1 MPARRLNSRS
11 FWRGNGVSKSVLIVE
26 DDEILANN
34 IRLYLDRDGWE
45 VAVSS
50 SVETALTMLETLRP
64 DVVVTDYML
73 PGKNGLD
80 LLREVIAM
88 DSYIKVV
95 MVTGEGSIQVAVDA
109 IRMGAHDYVGKPVVL
124 AELKLLLERA
134 LDAVRVE
141 KTLSFYR
148 SNQARGSGVEA
159 LLGESQPIRRMK
171 DTIYQI
177 IETESR
183 IVDGE
188 LPTVLITGE
197 TGTGKELVARA
208 LHFDGLRREGPF
220 VEVNCAS
227 IPYTLM
233 ETELFGHERGAFSDA
248 KERKMGLVEAAEGGT
263 LFLDEIGEVDFSM
276 QAKLLKLLE
285 ERMVRRIGSVRE
297 RKVNVRIVAATN
309 QDLQKMVTEG
319 RFRADLYFRLRII
332 TLHMPPLRERD
343 RDILLLARYFL
354 SFYGRRY
361 GKKDLE
367 FGQAAEAMLL
377 KHTWPG
383 NVRELRNVL
392 DQTVLLA
399 RERVIPAESLAIYA
413 APQMEPDS
421 SPPQSSVGVAT
432 QNQGAKLSDVEREMV
447 TQALER
453 TDWNVSKA
461 ARILGLS
468 RDMLRTRMEK
478 YSLTRSEE

>member
-1 MPARRLNSRS
+1 M
-11 FWRGNGVSKSVLIVE
+11 SKSVLIVE

-45 VAVSS
+45 VSVTD
-50 SVETALTMLETLRP
+50 SVEKALTMLETLRP

-88 DSYIKVV
+88 DPYIKVV

-124 AELKLLLERA
+124 AELKLLLDRA
-134 LDAVRVE
+134 LGAVRVE

-159 LLGESQPIRRMK
+159 LLGESQPIRRLK

-183 IVDGE
+183 IADGE

-309 QDLQKMVTEG
+309 QDLEKMVREG

-332 TLHMPPLRERD
+332 TLHMPPLRDRD
-343 RDILLLARYFL
+343 RDVLLLARFFL
-354 SFYGRRY
+354 AFHGRRY
-361 GKKDLE
+361 GKLDLD
-367 FGQAAEAMLL
+367 FGRDAEAMLL

-383 NVRELRNVL
+383 NVRELRNTL
-392 DQTVLLA
+392 DQTALLA
-399 RERVIPAESLAIYA
+399 RERMIEAEGLAIYV
-413 APQMEPDS
+413 APQNAGGAGLEANGS
-421 SPPQSSVGVAT
+421 SAIAA
-432 QNQGAKLSDVEREMV
+432 QNPGARLADVEREMV
-447 TQALER
+447 VQTLEK

-461 ARILGLS
+461 ARMLGLS

-478 YSLTRSEE
+478 YSLLRAAK

>member
-1 MPARRLNSRS
+1 M
-11 FWRGNGVSKSVLIVE
+11 SKSVLIVE

-34 IRLYLDRDGWE
+34 IRVYLDRDGWE
-45 VAVSS
+45 VSVAA
-50 SVETALTMLETLRP
+50 SVETALTILETLRP

-88 DSYIKVV
+88 DPYIKVV

-124 AELKLLLERA
+124 AELKLLLDRA
-134 LDAVRVE
+134 LDAVRQE

-159 LLGESQPIRRMK
+159 LLGESQPIRRLK

-183 IVDGE
+183 IADGE

-309 QDLQKMVTEG
+309 QDLEKMVREG

-343 RDILLLARYFL
+343 RDVLLLARFFL
-354 SFYGRRY
+354 AFHGRRY
-361 GKKDLE
+361 GKQDLE
-367 FGQAAEAMLL
+367 FGREAEAMLL

-383 NVRELRNVL
+383 NVRELRNTL
-392 DQTVLLA
+392 DQTALLA
-399 RERVIPAESLAIYA
+399 RERVIVAESLAIYV
-413 APQMEPDS
+413 APQNQERRVSDAPGGFAAMA
-421 SPPQSSVGVAT
+421 PQI
-432 QNQGAKLSDVEREMV
+432 QGAKLTDVEREMV
-447 TQALER
+447 MQTLEK

-461 ARILGLS
+461 ARMLGLS

-478 YSLTRSEE
+478 YGLTREEK

>member
-1 MPARRLNSRS
+1 M
-11 FWRGNGVSKSVLIVE
+11 SKSVLIVE

-34 IRLYLDRDGWE
+34 IRVYLDRDGWE
-45 VAVSS
+45 VSVAA
-50 SVETALTMLETLRP
+50 SVETALTILETLRP

-88 DSYIKVV
+88 DPYIKVV

-124 AELKLLLERA
+124 AELKLLLDRA
-134 LDAVRVE
+134 LDAVRQE

-159 LLGESQPIRRMK
+159 LLGESQPIRRLK

-183 IVDGE
+183 IADGE

-309 QDLQKMVTEG
+309 QDLEKMVREG

-343 RDILLLARYFL
+343 RDVLLLARFFL
-354 SFYGRRY
+354 AFHGRRY
-361 GKKDLE
+361 GKQDLE
-367 FGQAAEAMLL
+367 FGREAEAMLL

-383 NVRELRNVL
+383 NVRELRNTL
-392 DQTVLLA
+392 DQTALLA
-399 RERVIPAESLAIYA
+399 RERVIVAESLAIYV
-413 APQMEPDS
+413 APQNQERRVSDATGGFAAMA
-421 SPPQSSVGVAT
+421 PQI
-432 QNQGAKLSDVEREMV
+432 QGAKLTDVEREMV
-447 TQALER
+447 MQTLEK

-461 ARILGLS
+461 ARMLGLS

-478 YSLTRSEE
+478 YSLTREEK

>member
-1 MPARRLNSRS
+1 M
-11 FWRGNGVSKSVLIVE
+11 SKSVLIVE

-34 IRLYLDRDGWE
+34 IRAYLDRDGWE
-45 VAVSS
+45 VSVAA
-50 SVETALTMLETLRP
+50 SVETALTMLGTLRP

-88 DSYIKVV
+88 DPYIKVV

-109 IRMGAHDYVGKPVVL
+109 IRIGAHDYVGKPVVL
-124 AELKLLLERA
+124 AELKLLLDRA
-134 LDAVRVE
+134 LDAVQQE

-159 LLGESQPIRRMK
+159 LLGESQPIHRLK

-183 IVDGE
+183 IADGE

-309 QDLQKMVTEG
+309 QDLEKMVREG

-332 TLHMPPLRERD
+332 TLHMPPLRDRD
-343 RDILLLARYFL
+343 RDVLLLARFFL
-354 SFYGRRY
+354 AFHGRRY
-361 GKKDLE
+361 GKLDLD
-367 FGQAAEAMLL
+367 FGRDAEAMLL

-383 NVRELRNVL
+383 NVRELRNTL
-392 DQTVLLA
+392 DQTALLA
-399 RERVIPAESLAIYA
+399 RERVIGAESLAIYV
-413 APQMEPDS
+413 APQNQERRVSD
-421 SPPQSSVGVAT
+421 AT
-432 QNQGAKLSDVEREMV
+432 GGFAITGQIQGATLSDVEREMV
-447 TQALER
+447 LQTLEK

-461 ARILGLS
+461 ARMLGLS

-478 YSLTRSEE
+478 YSLTREEK

>member
-1 MPARRLNSRS
+1 MT
-11 FWRGNGVSKSVLIVE
+11 KSVLIVE

-34 IRLYLDRDGWE
+34 IRVYLQRDGWE

-50 SVETALTMLETLRP
+50 SVERALTMLETVRP

-80 LLREVIAM
+80 LLKEVIAM
-88 DSYIKVV
+88 DPQIKVV

-183 IVDGE
+183 IADGE

-297 RKVNVRIVAATN
+297 RKVNVRIIAATN
-309 QDLQKMVTEG
+309 QDLEKMVREG

-332 TLHMPPLRERD
+332 TLHIAPLREREKD
-343 RDILLLARYFL
+343 VLLLARYFL
-354 SFYGRRY
+354 AFYGRRY

-367 FGQAAEAMLL
+367 FTREAEVMLL
-377 KHTWPG
+377 KHAWPG
-383 NVRELRNVL
+383 NVRELRNAL
-392 DQTVLLA
+392 DQTVLLT
-399 RERVIPAESLAIYA
+399 RERLIPVESLAIYA
-413 APQMEPDS
+413 PL
-421 SPPQSSVGVAT
+421 QSEDETSLPVQSGAAIAA
-432 QNQGAKLSDVEREMV
+432 QNQGATLADVEREMV
-447 TQALER
+447 TQTLEK

-478 YSLTRSEE
+478 YGLMRAEK

>member
-1 MPARRLNSRS
+1 M
-11 FWRGNGVSKSVLIVE
+11 SKSVLIVE

-34 IRLYLDRDGWE
+34 IRVYLKRDGWE
-45 VAVSS
+45 VSVSS
-50 SVETALTMLETLRP
+50 SVEKALTMMEEVRP
-64 DVVVTDYML
+64 DVVITDYML

-88 DSYIKVV
+88 DPYIKVV

-134 LDAVRVE
+134 LAAVLVE
-141 KTLSFYR
+141 KNLSFYR
-148 SNQARGSGVEA
+148 SNQARDSGVEA
-159 LLGESQPIRRMK
+159 LLGESRPIRRIK
-171 DTIYQI
+171 DTIHQI
-177 IETESR
+177 LETESR
-183 IVDGE
+183 IADGE
-188 LPTVLITGE
+188 LPTVLVTGE

-208 LHFDGLRREGPF
+208 LHFDGLRRDGPF

-263 LFLDEIGEVDFSM
+263 LFLDEIGEVDISM

-309 QDLQKMVTEG
+309 QDLEKMVSEG

-332 TLHMPPLRERD
+332 TLHIAPLRERD
-343 RDILLLARYFL
+343 DDVLLLARYFL
-354 SFYGRRY
+354 AFYARRY

-367 FGQAAEAMLL
+367 FTQEAEALL
-377 KHTWPG
+377 RRHAWPG
-383 NVRELRNVL
+383 NVRELRNAL
-392 DQTVLLA
+392 DQTVLLT
-399 RERVIPAESLAIYA
+399 RERVIQAQSLAIYA
-413 APQMEPDS
+413 APPNPADS
-421 SPPQSSVGVAT
+421 DPRIQTGP
-432 QNQGAKLSDVEREMV
+432 GAAAKYSGASLPEVEREMV
-447 TQALER
+447 MQTLAK

-461 ARILGLS
+461 ARMLGLT

-478 YSLTRSEE
+478 YNLTRAEK

>member
-1 MPARRLNSRS
+1 MT
-11 FWRGNGVSKSVLIVE
+11 KSVLIVE

-34 IRLYLDRDGWE
+34 IRVYLQRDGWE

-50 SVETALTMLETLRP
+50 SVERALTMLETVRP

-88 DSYIKVV
+88 DPQIKVV

-183 IVDGE
+183 IADGE

-309 QDLQKMVTEG
+309 QDLEKMVREG

-332 TLHMPPLRERD
+332 TLHIAPLREREKD
-343 RDILLLARYFL
+343 VLLLARYFL
-354 SFYGRRY
+354 AFYGRRY

-367 FGQAAEAMLL
+367 FTREAEAMLL
-377 KHTWPG
+377 QHAWPG
-383 NVRELRNVL
+383 NVRELRNAL
-392 DQTVLLA
+392 DQTVLLT
-399 RERVIPAESLAIYA
+399 RERLIPVESLAIYA
-413 APQMEPDS
+413 PLQNEDDTSLPA
-421 SPPQSSVGVAT
+421 QSGAAIAA
-432 QNQGAKLSDVEREMV
+432 QNQGATLADVEREMV
-447 TQALER
+447 TQTLEK

-478 YSLTRSEE
+478 YGLMRAEK

>member
-1 MPARRLNSRS
+1 M
-11 FWRGNGVSKSVLIVE
+11 SKSVLIVE

-34 IRLYLDRDGWE
+34 IRVYLARDGWE

-50 SVETALTMLETLRP
+50 SVEKALTMLETLRP

-80 LLREVIAM
+80 LLREIIVM
-88 DSYIKVV
+88 DPQIKVV

-134 LDAVRVE
+134 LEAVRVE

-159 LLGESQPIRRMK
+159 LLGESQPIRRIK

-183 IVDGE
+183 IADGE
-188 LPTVLITGE
+188 LPTVLVTGE

-227 IPYTLM
+227 IPHTLM

-297 RKVNVRIVAATN
+297 RKVDVRIVAATN
-309 QDLQKMVTEG
+309 QDLEKMVREG

-332 TLHMPPLRERD
+332 TLHIAPLRERD
-343 RDILLLARYFL
+343 QDVLLLARHFL
-354 SFYGRRY
+354 AFYARRY

-367 FGQAAEAMLL
+367 FGREAETTLL
-377 KHTWPG
+377 EHAWPG

-392 DQTVLLA
+392 DQTALLT
-399 RERVIPAESLAIYA
+399 RERVISVESLAIYA
-413 APQMEPDS
+413 
-421 SPPQSSVGVAT
+421 PPRSEGDASQTGQGGAT
-432 QNQGAKLSDVEREMV
+432 MAAQYQGATLADVEREMV
-447 TQALER
+447 AKTLEK

-478 YSLTRSEE
+478 YSLARAEK

>member
-1 MPARRLNSRS
+1 MT
-11 FWRGNGVSKSVLIVE
+11 KSVLIVE

-34 IRLYLDRDGWE
+34 IRVYLQRDGWE

-50 SVETALTMLETLRP
+50 SVERALTMLESVRP

-88 DSYIKVV
+88 DPQIKVV

-141 KTLSFYR
+141 KTLAFYR

-183 IVDGE
+183 IADGE

-297 RKVNVRIVAATN
+297 RKVNVRIIAATN
-309 QDLQKMVTEG
+309 QDLEKMVREG

-332 TLHMPPLRERD
+332 TLHIAPLREREKD
-343 RDILLLARYFL
+343 VLLLARYFL
-354 SFYGRRY
+354 AFYGRRY

-367 FGQAAEAMLL
+367 FTREAEVMLL
-377 KHTWPG
+377 KHAWPG
-383 NVRELRNVL
+383 NVRELRNAL
-392 DQTVLLA
+392 DQTVLLT
-399 RERVIPAESLAIYA
+399 RERTIPVESLAIYA
-413 APQMEPDS
+413 PL
-421 SPPQSSVGVAT
+421 QSEDETRLPIQSGAAIAT
-432 QNQGAKLSDVEREMV
+432 QNQGATLADVEREMV
-447 TQALER
+447 IQTLEK

-478 YSLTRSEE
+478 YGLMRAEK

>member
-1 MPARRLNSRS
+1 M
-11 FWRGNGVSKSVLIVE
+11 LIVE

-34 IRLYLDRDGWE
+34 IRVYLVRDGWD
-45 VAVSS
+45 VSVS
-50 SVETALTMLETLRP
+50 PSVEKALTMLETLRP

-88 DSYIKVV
+88 DPYIKVV

-109 IRMGAHDYVGKPVVL
+109 IRQGAHDYVGKPVVL

-183 IVDGE
+183 ITDGE

-227 IPYTLM
+227 IPHTLM

-248 KERKMGLVEAAEGGT
+248 KERRMGLVEAAEGGT

-297 RKVNVRIVAATN
+297 RKVNLRIIAATN
-309 QDLQKMVTEG
+309 QDLQKMVSEG

-332 TLHMPPLRERD
+332 TLHMAPLRERD
-343 RDILLLARYFL
+343 KDVLLLARYFL
-354 SFYGRRY
+354 AFYARRY

-367 FGQAAEAMLL
+367 FGREAEAMLL
-377 KHTWPG
+377 KHDWPG

-392 DQTVLLA
+392 DQTALLA
-399 RERVIPAESLAIYA
+399 RERVIPPESLAIYA
-413 APQMEPDS
+413 APKIETQAGLQTQDS
-421 SPPQSSVGVAT
+421 IGIAAH
-432 QNQGAKLSDVEREMV
+432 NAGAKLSDVEREMV
-447 TQALER
+447 MQALEK

-461 ARILGLS
+461 ARTLGLT
-468 RDMLRTRMEK
+468 RDMLRSRMEK
-478 YSLTRSEE
+478 YSLARED

>member
-1 MPARRLNSRS
+1 M
-11 FWRGNGVSKSVLIVE
+11 SKSVLIVE

-34 IRLYLDRDGWE
+34 IRVYLDRDGWE
-45 VAVSS
+45 VSVAA
-50 SVETALTMLETLRP
+50 SVETALTILETLRP

-88 DSYIKVV
+88 DPYIKVV

-124 AELKLLLERA
+124 AELKLLLDRA
-134 LDAVRVE
+134 LDAVRQE

-159 LLGESQPIRRMK
+159 LLGESQPIRRLK

-183 IVDGE
+183 IADGE

-309 QDLQKMVTEG
+309 QDLEKMVREG

-343 RDILLLARYFL
+343 RDVLLLARFFL
-354 SFYGRRY
+354 AFHGRRY
-361 GKKDLE
+361 GKQDLE
-367 FGQAAEAMLL
+367 FGREAEAMLL

-383 NVRELRNVL
+383 NVRELRNTL
-392 DQTVLLA
+392 DQTALLA
-399 RERVIPAESLAIYA
+399 RERVIVAESLAIYV
-413 APQMEPDS
+413 APQNQERRVSDATGGFAAMA
-421 SPPQSSVGVAT
+421 PQI
-432 QNQGAKLSDVEREMV
+432 QGAKLTDVEREMV
-447 TQALER
+447 MQTLEK

-461 ARILGLS
+461 ARMLGLS

-478 YSLTRSEE
+478 YGLTREEK

>member
-1 MPARRLNSRS
+1 M
-11 FWRGNGVSKSVLIVE
+11 SKNVLIVE

-34 IRLYLDRDGWE
+34 IRLYLQRDGWE
-45 VAVSS
+45 VTVRF
-50 SVETALTMLETLRP
+50 SVEDALTTLETLRP
-64 DVVVTDYML
+64 DVIVTDYML

-80 LLREVIAM
+80 LLRAVIAL
-88 DSYIKVV
+88 DPQIKVV

-148 SNQARGSGVEA
+148 TNQARGSGLEA
-159 LLGESQPIRRMK
+159 LLGESQPLRRIK

-177 IETESR
+177 LETESR
-183 IVDGE
+183 IADGE

-285 ERMVRRIGSVRE
+285 ERKVRRIGSVRE
-297 RKVNVRIVAATN
+297 RKVDVRIVAATN
-309 QDLQKMVTEG
+309 QDLEKMVHDG

-332 TLHMPPLRERD
+332 TLHIAPLRERD
-343 RDILLLARYFL
+343 QDVLLLARYFL
-354 SFYGRRY
+354 AFYARRY

-367 FGQAAEAMLL
+367 FGPQAETMLL

-383 NVRELRNVL
+383 NVRELRNAL
-392 DQTVLLA
+392 DQTVLLT
-399 RERVIPAESLAIYA
+399 RDRIISPESLAIYA
-413 APQMEPDS
+413 PPPSAPAA
-421 SPPQSSVGVAT
+421 VAK
-432 QNQGAKLSDVEREMV
+432 NQESITVAAPNPNATLAEVEREMV
-447 TQALER
+447 MQTLDK

-461 ARILGLS
+461 ARLLGLS

-478 YSLTRSEE
+478 YGLVRSSK

>member
-1 MPARRLNSRS
+1 M
-11 FWRGNGVSKSVLIVE
+11 SKSVLIVE

-34 IRLYLDRDGWE
+34 IRVYLQRDGWE
-45 VAVSS
+45 VFVSS
-50 SVETALTMLETLRP
+50 SVEKALTMLETVRP

-80 LLREVIAM
+80 LLREIIAT
-88 DSYIKVV
+88 DPHVKVV

-134 LDAVRVE
+134 LDAVRME

-159 LLGESQPIRRMK
+159 LLGDSQPMRRIK

-183 IVDGE
+183 IADGE

-309 QDLQKMVTEG
+309 QDLEKMVREG

-332 TLHMPPLRERD
+332 TLHIAPLRERD
-343 RDILLLARYFL
+343 QDVLLLARYVL
-354 SFYGRRY
+354 AFYGRRY

-367 FGQAAEAMLL
+367 FGREAEATLL

-392 DQTVLLA
+392 DQTVLLT
-399 RERVIPAESLAIYA
+399 RERVIAAESLAIYA
-413 APQMEPDS
+413 
-421 SPPQSSVGVAT
+421 PPKNAT
-432 QNQGAKLSDVEREMV
+432 DAGSHVQNGAATATPNQGATLADVEREMV
-447 TQALER
+447 MQALEK

-478 YSLTRSEE
+478 YGLTRAEK

>member
-1 MPARRLNSRS
+1 M
-11 FWRGNGVSKSVLIVE
+11 SKSVLIVE

-34 IRLYLDRDGWE
+34 IRLYLERDAWD
-45 VAVSS
+45 VSVSS
-50 SVETALTMLETLRP
+50 SVEEALSMLETLRP

-88 DSYIKVV
+88 DPHIKVV

-183 IVDGE
+183 ITDGE

-297 RKVNVRIVAATN
+297 RKVDVRIIAATN
-309 QDLQKMVTEG
+309 QDLQKMVGEG

-332 TLHMPPLRERD
+332 TLHMPPLRDRD
-343 RDILLLARYFL
+343 KDILLLARYFL
-354 SFYGRRY
+354 AFYGRRY

-367 FGQAAEAMLL
+367 FGAEAEAMLL
-377 KHTWPG
+377 AHSWPG
-383 NVRELRNVL
+383 NVRELRNAL
-392 DQTVLLA
+392 DQTVLLT
-399 RERVIPAESLAIYA
+399 RERTIRAESLAIYA
-413 APQMEPDS
+413 PPRGEPMDTAVN
-421 SPPQSSVGVAT
+421 QSGAAIAA
-432 QNQGAKLSDVEREMV
+432 QNQGATLNDVEREMV
-447 TQALER
+447 LQTLEK

-478 YSLTRSEE
+478 YSLARVEK

>member
-1 MPARRLNSRS
+1 M
-11 FWRGNGVSKSVLIVE
+11 SKSVLIVE

-34 IRLYLDRDGWE
+34 IRVYLTRDGWE
-45 VAVSS
+45 VSVSS
-50 SVETALTMLETLRP
+50 SVEKALTMLGTLRP
-64 DVVVTDYML
+64 DVVVTDYLL
-73 PGKNGLD
+73 PGKSGLD
-80 LLREVIAM
+80 LLREILAM
-88 DSYIKVV
+88 DPYIKVV

-134 LDAVRVE
+134 LAAVRVE

-159 LLGESQPIRRMK
+159 LLGESQLIRRMK

-183 IVDGE
+183 ITDGE

-208 LHFDGLRREGPF
+208 LHFDGLRRDGPF

-227 IPYTLM
+227 IPHTLM

-248 KERKMGLVEAAEGGT
+248 KERRMGLVEAAEGGT

-309 QDLQKMVTEG
+309 QDLQQMVSEG

-343 RDILLLARYFL
+343 KDVLLLAQYFL
-354 SFYGRRY
+354 AFYGRRY
-361 GKKDLE
+361 GKKELE
-367 FGQAAEAMLL
+367 FGREAEVMLL
-377 KHTWPG
+377 KHDWPG

-392 DQTVLLA
+392 DQTALLA
-399 RERVIPAESLAIYA
+399 RERIIPAESLAIYA
-413 APQMEPDS
+413 APRGKDLS
-421 SPPQSSVGVAT
+421 SMQTQGNIGVAAH
-432 QNQGAKLSDVEREMV
+432 NAGATLGDVEREMV
-447 TQALER
+447 MQALEK

-461 ARILGLS
+461 ARTLGLS
-468 RDMLRTRMEK
+468 RDMLRSRMEK
-478 YSLTRSEE
+478 YSLMRVGK

>member
-1 MPARRLNSRS
+1 MT
-11 FWRGNGVSKSVLIVE
+11 KSVLIVE

-34 IRLYLDRDGWE
+34 IRVYLERDGWE
-45 VAVSS
+45 ASVCS
-50 SVETALTMLETLRP
+50 SVEKALTMLESVRP

-80 LLREVIAM
+80 LLREVIAI
-88 DSYIKVV
+88 DPYIKVV

-124 AELKLLLERA
+124 AELKLLLDRA
-134 LDAVRVE
+134 LGAVHVE

-148 SNQARGSGVEA
+148 SNQARGSGIEA

-183 IVDGE
+183 IADGE

-208 LHFDGLRREGPF
+208 LHFDGLRRQGPF

-309 QDLQKMVTEG
+309 QDLEKMVREG

-343 RDILLLARYFL
+343 RDVLLLARYFL
-354 SFYGRRY
+354 AFYGRRY

-367 FGQAAEAMLL
+367 FGPEAEAMLL
-377 KHTWPG
+377 NHSWPG

-392 DQTVLLA
+392 DQTALLA
-399 RERVIPAESLAIYA
+399 RERVIPAANLAIYA
-413 APQMEPDS
+413 APRREADANPQG
-421 SPPQSSVGVAT
+421 QSSFDIAAQYQGVRL
-432 QNQGAKLSDVEREMV
+432 NDVEREMV
-447 TQALER
+447 MQTLEK

-461 ARILGLS
+461 ARMLGLS
-468 RDMLRTRMEK
+468 RDMLRTRMDK
-478 YSLTRSEE
+478 YSLTRAEK

>member
-1 MPARRLNSRS
+1 MT
-11 FWRGNGVSKSVLIVE
+11 KSVLIVE

-34 IRLYLDRDGWE
+34 IRVYLQRDGWE

-50 SVETALTMLETLRP
+50 SVERALTMLETVRP

-88 DSYIKVV
+88 DPQIKVV

-159 LLGESQPIRRMK
+159 LLGESRPIRRMK

-183 IVDGE
+183 IADGE

-297 RKVNVRIVAATN
+297 RKVNVRIIAATN
-309 QDLQKMVTEG
+309 QDLEKMVREG

-332 TLHMPPLRERD
+332 TLHIAPLREREKD
-343 RDILLLARYFL
+343 VLLLARYFL
-354 SFYGRRY
+354 AFYGRRY

-367 FGQAAEAMLL
+367 FTREAEAMLL
-377 KHTWPG
+377 KHAWPG
-383 NVRELRNVL
+383 NVRELRNAL
-392 DQTVLLA
+392 DQTVLLT
-399 RERVIPAESLAIYA
+399 RERAILVESLAIYA
-413 APQMEPDS
+413 PV
-421 SPPQSSVGVAT
+421 QSEDETSLPVQSGAAIAA
-432 QNQGAKLSDVEREMV
+432 QNQGATLADVEREMV
-447 TQALER
+447 TQTLDK

-478 YSLTRSEE
+478 YNLSRVEK

>member
-1 MPARRLNSRS
+1 M
-11 FWRGNGVSKSVLIVE
+11 SKSVLIVE

-34 IRLYLDRDGWE
+34 IRLYLERDQWE
-45 VAVSS
+45 VSVSS
-50 SVETALTMLETLRP
+50 SVEKALSMLETLRP

-88 DSYIKVV
+88 DPYIKVV

-109 IRMGAHDYVGKPVVL
+109 IRLGAHDYVGKPVVL

-134 LDAVRVE
+134 LAAVRVE
-141 KTLSFYR
+141 KTLSFYK

-159 LLGESQPIRRMK
+159 LLGESQPIRRLK

-183 IVDGE
+183 ITDGE

-263 LFLDEIGEVDFSM
+263 LFLDEIGEVDFAM

-309 QDLQKMVTEG
+309 QDLQKMVSEG

-332 TLHMPPLRERD
+332 SLHIPPLRERD
-343 RDILLLARYFL
+343 KDVLLLARYFL
-354 SFYGRRY
+354 AFYGRRY

-367 FGQAAEAMLL
+367 FAPKAEALL
-377 KHTWPG
+377 LEHTWPG
-383 NVRELRNVL
+383 NVRELRNAL
-392 DQTVLLA
+392 DQTVLLT
-399 RERVIPAESLAIYA
+399 RERIIDPESLAIYA
-413 APQMEPDS
+413 APRVDRDIASGTQTS
-421 SPPQSSVGVAT
+421 AGIAA
-432 QNQGAKLSDVEREMV
+432 QNQGATLNEVEREMV
-447 TQALER
+447 LQTLER

-478 YSLTRSEE
+478 YGLARADK